1 MIKKNQISRILAAKQ
16 EIDLAYGYSD
26 AMSTVWVENFTK
38 TQSGLYYPKFGNW
51 KSEDEIKGD
60 LTKKIEEEFP
70 AKAFPF
76 LKPGKIT
83 LYSRNEEDISY
94 LFNMGDLD
102 SEGNDA

>member
-16 EIDLAYGYSD
+16 EIYLAYGYSD
-26 AMSTVWVENFTK
+26 VMSDVWVKNFTE
-38 TQSGLYYPKFGNW
+38 TQLGIYYPKFGNW
-51 KSEDEIKGD
+51 KSEYEIKGA
-60 LTKKIEEEFP
+60 LSKKIEEKFP

-94 LFNMGDLD
+94 LHNMGDLD